1 MSTRCGCH
9 STTERQRKMT
19 ALKTLLFDQLPEQ
32 EQMRLAVA
40 LELR

>member
-1 MSTRCGCH
+1 MTD
-9 STTERQRKMT
+9 TAT